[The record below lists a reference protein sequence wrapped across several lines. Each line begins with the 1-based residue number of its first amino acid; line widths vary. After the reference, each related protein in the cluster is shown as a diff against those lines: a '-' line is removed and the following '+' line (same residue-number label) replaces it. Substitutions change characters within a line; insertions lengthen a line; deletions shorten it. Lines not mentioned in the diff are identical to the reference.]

1 MLHGNRTLG
10 SPIPPKPNILGALL
24 SFLRRL
30 PCNCSTG
37 VGSVVQMACSTY
49 TVKRFRP
56 GVEHCVCEN
65 ENQKSILLLWETFTQ
80 SVIKN
85 SGVLQ
90 IFSTDFYEKQKG
102 PQKGDTRMHS
112 HLALH
117 GKESLG
123 KKKRSYFI
131 QQLELKILGSPQY
144 TEAFTFMHFKLSI
157 NLLLLKH
164 SRPSTTIH
172 M

>member
-1 MLHGNRTLG
+1 MELWWLLHGNRTLG

-24 SFLRRL
+24 SFRRRL

-49 TVKRFRP
+49 TVKWFRP

-65 ENQKSILLLWETFTQ
+65 QNQKSILLLWETFTQ

-123 KKKRSYFI
+123 EKKEKLFHSAI
-131 QQLELKILGSPQY
+131 GAKNTGVSPIY
-144 TEAFTFMHFKLSI
+144 RGFHIHAF
-157 NLLLLKH
+157 
-164 SRPSTTIH
+164 
-172 M
+172 